1 MIVRYTRPRM
11 GRIWEDQNKYQ
22 RWLDVELAV
31 VKTLAEHNI
40 IPKKEA
46 EEIRSRANF
55 SVDRINEVEAEV
67 RHDVIAFTTSV
78 AEFVGPASR
87 FFHFG
92 LTSSDVLDTA
102 MALQVRDA
110 SVVIAEDLQR
120 LLHVLKNRAHEF
132 KTTVIVGRTHGIHAE
147 PTTFGLK
154 LALLYDEVARQE
166 ARFKEPAETM
176 RVGKLSGAV
185 ATFAHLSPDVEE
197 KVMAKLNLKAAPA
210 SSQVIQRDR
219 HAHYITRLSLI
230 RSTLEKIAVEVRHLQ
245 RTEVREAEEY
255 FSAKQK
261 GSSAMPHKRNPITSE
276 QIAGLAR
283 ILRSNAVAAM
293 ENVALWHERDISH
306 SSVER
311 VIFPDSTILADYLL
325 DRTATLIQKLVV
337 YPDRMKQNLE
347 LTHGLV
353 YSGELLLA
361 LVSNNVSREDAYR
374 WVQRNA
380 MRVWDE
386 GGTLKDKVATDA
398 DIKKT
403 LSASDID
410 HVFDSG
416 RLLANVDRIF
426 NRVFT
431 RIDVRS

>member
-1 MIVRYTRPRM
+1 M
-11 GRIWEDQNKYQ
+11 GKIWEDQNKYQ

-31 VKTLAEHNI
+31 TETLADEGV
-40 IPKKEA
+40 IPKDAAA
-46 EEIRSRANF
+46 EIKARASF
-55 SVDRINEVEAEV
+55 SVDRINEIEAEV
-67 RHDVIAFTTSV
+67 KHDVIAFTTSV

-87 FFHFG
+87 YFHFG

-102 MALQVRDA
+102 MALQVADA
-110 SVVIAEDLQR
+110 SAVILQDLQR
-120 LLHVLKNRAHEF
+120 LLDVLKKRAHEF

-154 LALLYDEVARQE
+154 LALLHDEVKRQQ
-166 ARFKEPAETM
+166 ARFKEAVETM

-185 ATFAHLSPDVEE
+185 GTFAHLSPDIEE
-197 KVMAKLNLKAAPA
+197 KVMRKLNLRAAPV

-219 HAHYITRLSLI
+219 HAHYITSLALI
-230 RSTLEKIAVEVRHLQ
+230 GATLEKIAVEVRHLQ

-276 QIAGLAR
+276 QIAGLSR

-311 VIFPDSTILADYLL
+311 IIFPDSTILADYLI
-325 DRTATLIQKLVV
+325 DRTATLIEKLVV
-337 YPDRMKQNLE
+337 YPEHMKQNLE
-347 LTHGLV
+347 LTHGLI
-353 YSGELLLA
+353 YSGDLLLE
-361 LVSNNVSREDAYR
+361 LVAKNVTREDAYR

-386 GGTLKDKVATDA
+386 GGTFKEKVLSDA
-398 DIKKT
+398 DIRKA
-403 LSASDID
+403 LSTADIEE
-410 HVFDSG
+410 VFDSS
-416 RLLANVDRIF
+416 RLMANVDRIF
-426 NRVFT
+426 QRVFA
-431 RIDVRS
+431 

>member
-1 MIVRYTRPRM
+1 
-11 GRIWEDQNKYQ
+11 
-22 RWLDVELAV
+22 
-31 VKTLAEHNI
+31 TLAEEGI
-40 IPKKEA
+40 IPKQDAA
-46 EEIRSRANF
+46 ELKNRASF
-55 SVDRINEVEAEV
+55 SVDRINVIEAEV
-67 RHDVIAFTTSV
+67 KHDVIAFTTSV
-78 AEFVGPASR
+78 AEYVGPASR

-92 LTSSDVLDTA
+92 LTSSDIVDTA

-110 SVVIAEDLQR
+110 SAVIFQDIQR
-120 LLHVLKNRAHEF
+120 LLAVLKNRAQEF
-132 KTTVIVGRTHGIHAE
+132 KNTVIVGRTHGIHAE

-154 LALLYDEVARQE
+154 LALFHDEVARQQ
-166 ARFKEPAETM
+166 ARFQEAAETM

-185 ATFAHLSPDVEE
+185 GTFAHLSPEIEE
-197 KVMAKLNLKAAPA
+197 KVMARLKLKAAPA
-210 SSQVIQRDR
+210 SSQVLQRDR
-219 HAHYITRLSLI
+219 HAHYITSLAMI
-230 RSTLEKIAVEVRHLQ
+230 GATLEKIAVEVRHLQ

-276 QIAGLAR
+276 QIAGLSR
-283 ILRSNAVAAM
+283 ILRSNAIAAM

-311 VIFPDSTILADYLL
+311 IIFPDSTILADYLL
-325 DRTATLIQKLVV
+325 DRTATLIEKLVV
-337 YPDRMKQNLE
+337 YPDRMKENLE
-347 LTHGLV
+347 LTHGLI

-361 LVSNNVSREDAYR
+361 LVAKNVSREDAYR

-386 GGTLKDKVATDA
+386 GGTFRDKVLTDA

-426 NRVFT
+426 SRVFK
-431 RIDVRS
+431 DVRS

>member
-1 MIVRYTRPRM
+1 M
-11 GRIWEDQNKYQ
+11 GKIWEDQNKYQ

-31 VKTLAEHNI
+31 VETLAEDGT
-40 IPKKEA
+40 IPKKDA
-46 EEIRSRANF
+46 EEIRNRASF
-55 SVDRINEVEAEV
+55 SVDRINEIEAEV
-67 RHDVIAFTTSV
+67 KHDVIAFTTSV

-92 LTSSDVLDTA
+92 LTSSDVLDSA

-110 SVVIAEDLQR
+110 SVVIEEDLQR
-120 LLHVLKNRAHEF
+120 LLQVLKTRAHEF

-154 LALLYDEVARQE
+154 LALLYDEVARQQ
-166 ARFKEPAETM
+166 ARFKEAAETM

-185 ATFAHLSPDVEE
+185 GTFAHLSPDVEE
-197 KVMAKLNLKAAPA
+197 RVMAKLNLKAAPA

-219 HAHYITRLSLI
+219 HAHYITSLAMI
-230 RSTLEKIAVEVRHLQ
+230 GATLEKIAVEVRHLQ

-283 ILRSNAVAAM
+283 ILRSNAIAAM

-311 VIFPDSTILADYLL
+311 IIFPDSTILADYLL
-325 DRTATLIQKLVV
+325 DRTATLIEKLVV
-337 YPDRMKQNLE
+337 YSDRMKQNLE
-347 LTHGLV
+347 LTHGLI
-353 YSGELLLA
+353 YSGELLLG
-361 LVSNNVSREDAYR
+361 LVAKDVSREDAYR

-386 GGTLKDKVATDA
+386 GGTFKEKVQTDV
-398 DIKKT
+398 DIKRA
-403 LSASDID
+403 LSASEID
-410 HVFDSG
+410 SIFDST
-416 RLLANVDRIF
+416 RLLVNVDRIF
-426 NRVFT
+426 SRVFKKP
-431 RIDVRS
+431 DVR

>member
-1 MIVRYTRPRM
+1 MIPRYTRPQM

-22 RWLDVELAV
+22 RWLDVELAAV
-31 VKTLAEHNI
+31 EVLAGAGI
-40 IPKKEA
+40 IPKQEA
-46 EEIRSRANF
+46 AEIKSRASF
-55 SVDRINEVEAEV
+55 SVDRINEIEAEV
-67 RHDVIAFTTSV
+67 KHDVIAFTTSV
-78 AEFVGPASR
+78 AEYVGTASR

-110 SVVIAEDLQR
+110 SDVISQDLQR
-120 LLHVLKNRAHEF
+120 LLDVLKKRAHEF
-132 KTTVIVGRTHGIHAE
+132 KATVIVGRTHGIHAE

-154 LALLYDEVARQE
+154 LALLYDEVRRQQG
-166 ARFKEPAETM
+166 RFKEAAETM

-185 ATFAHLSPDVEE
+185 GTFAHLSPEIEE
-197 KVMAKLNLKAAPA
+197 KVMARLQLKAAPA

-219 HAHYITRLSLI
+219 HAHYITSLALI
-230 RSTLEKIAVEVRHLQ
+230 GATLEKIAVEVRHLQ

-325 DRTATLIQKLVV
+325 DRTATLIEKLVV

-347 LTHGLV
+347 LTHGLI

-361 LVSNNVSREDAYR
+361 LVAKNTSREDAYR

-386 GGTLKDKVATDA
+386 GGTFKDKVLSDTE
-398 DIKKT
+398 IQQT
-403 LSASDID
+403 LSAKDIE
-410 HVFDSG
+410 HVFDSA
-416 RLLANVDRIF
+416 RLLENVDRIF
-426 NRVFT
+426 SRVFNP
-431 RIDVRS
+431 

>member
-1 MIVRYTRPRM
+1 M

-31 VKTLAEHNI
+31 VETLAEHNI

-110 SVVIAEDLQR
+110 SVVIFEDLQR
-120 LLHVLKNRAHEF
+120 LLDVLKKRATEF
-132 KTTVIVGRTHGIHAE
+132 KTTVVVGRTHGIHAE

-154 LALLYDEVARQE
+154 LALLYDEVARHQ
-166 ARFKEPAETM
+166 ARFKEAAETM

-185 ATFAHLSPDVEE
+185 GTFAHLSPDIEE
-197 KVMAKLNLKAAPA
+197 AVMAKLKLKDAPA

-219 HAHYITRLSLI
+219 HAHYITSLALI
-230 RSTLEKIAVEVRHLQ
+230 GSTLEKIAVEIRHLQ

-255 FSAKQK
+255 FSEKQK

-311 VIFPDSTILADYLL
+311 IIFPDSTILADYLL
-325 DRTATLIQKLVV
+325 DKTASLVEKLVV

-347 LTHGLV
+347 STHGLI

-361 LVSNNVSREDAYR
+361 LVAKNVSREDAYR

-386 GGTLKDKVATDA
+386 GGTFKDKVLTDT

-403 LSASDID
+403 LAVSDID
-410 HVFDSG
+410 HVFDSS

-426 NRVFT
+426 GRVF
-431 RIDVRS
+431 RA

>member
-1 MIVRYTRPRM
+1 M

-31 VKTLAEHNI
+31 VQTLSEEGVIPERDAAEI
-40 IPKKEA
+40 QVKA
-46 EEIRSRANF
+46 AF
-55 SVDRINEVEAEV
+55 SVDRINQIEAEV
-67 RHDVIAFTTSV
+67 KHDVIAFTTSV
-78 AEFVGPASR
+78 AEHVGPASR
-87 FFHFG
+87 FFHYG
-92 LTSSDVLDTA
+92 MTSSDVLDTA

-110 SVVIAEDLQR
+110 SGLILEGLQR
-120 LLHVLKNRAHEF
+120 LLDVLKKRAQEF
-132 KTTVIVGRTHGIHAE
+132 RTTIIVGRTHGIHAE

-154 LALLYDEVARQE
+154 LALLHDEVARQR
-166 ARFKEPAETM
+166 ARFQEAMETM

-185 ATFAHLSPDVEE
+185 GTFAHLSPDIEE
-197 KVMAKLNLKAAPA
+197 KVMAKLRLKAAPA

-219 HAHYITRLSLI
+219 HAHYITTLALI
-230 RSTLEKIAVEVRHLQ
+230 GATLEKIAVEVRHLQ

-311 VIFPDSTILADYLL
+311 IIFPDSTILADYLL
-325 DRTATLIQKLVV
+325 DRTASLIEKLVV
-337 YPDRMKQNLE
+337 YPDRMKHNLE
-347 LTHGLV
+347 LTHGLI

-361 LVSNNVSREDAYR
+361 LVAKNVSREDAYH

-386 GGTLKDKVATDA
+386 GGTFKEKVRSDPE
-398 DIKKT
+398 IGKV
-403 LSASDID
+403 LQEGDID
-410 HVFDSG
+410 HVFDSS
-416 RLLANVDRIF
+416 RLLENVDRIF
-426 NRVFT
+426 TRVFK
-431 RIDVRS
+431 

>member
-1 MIVRYTRPRM
+1 MIPRYTRPRM

-31 VKTLAEHNI
+31 VETLADEGV
-40 IPKKEA
+40 IPRDAAA
-46 EEIRSRANF
+46 EIKARASF
-55 SVDRINEVEAEV
+55 SVDRIDEIEAEV
-67 RHDVIAFTTSV
+67 KHDVIAFTTSV
-78 AEFVGPASR
+78 AEYVGPASR
-87 FFHFG
+87 YFHFG

-102 MALQVRDA
+102 MALQVADA
-110 SVVIAEDLQR
+110 SAVILEGLQR
-120 LLHVLKNRAHEF
+120 LLDVLKKRAYEF

-154 LALLYDEVARQE
+154 LALLHDEVKRQQ
-166 ARFKEPAETM
+166 ARFKEAVETM

-185 ATFAHLSPDVEE
+185 GTFAHLSPEIEE
-197 KVMAKLNLKAAPA
+197 KVMTRLKLRAAPA

-219 HAHYITRLSLI
+219 HAHYITSLALI
-230 RSTLEKIAVEVRHLQ
+230 GTTLEKIAVEVRHLQ

-255 FSAKQK
+255 FSEKQK

-283 ILRSNAVAAM
+283 ILRSHALAAM

-311 VIFPDSTILADYLL
+311 IIFPDSTILADYLL
-325 DRTATLIQKLVV
+325 DRTATVIEKLVV

-347 LTHGLV
+347 LTHGLI
-353 YSGELLLA
+353 YSGELLLE
-361 LVSNNVSREDAYR
+361 LVARNVSREEAYR

-386 GGTLKDKVATDA
+386 GGTFKEKVLSDRDIQNALNKA
-398 DIKKT
+398 DIER
-403 LSASDID
+403 
-410 HVFDSG
+410 VFDSS

-426 NRVFT
+426 QRVFA
-431 RIDVRS
+431 

>member
-1 MIVRYTRPRM
+1 M

-31 VKTLAEHNI
+31 TQTLAEQGI
-40 IPKKEA
+40 IPDKDA

-55 SVDRINEVEAEV
+55 SVDRINEIEAEV
-67 RHDVIAFTTSV
+67 KHDVIAFTSSV

-110 SVVIAEDLQR
+110 SVVIFEDLQR
-120 LLHVLKNRAHEF
+120 LLDVLKKRAHEF
-132 KTTVIVGRTHGIHAE
+132 KTTVVVGRTHGIHAE

-154 LALLYDEVARQE
+154 LALLYDEVARHQ
-166 ARFKEPAETM
+166 ARFKEAAETM

-185 ATFAHLSPDVEE
+185 GTFAHLSPDIEE
-197 KVMAKLNLKAAPA
+197 AVMAKLGLKAAPA

-219 HAHYITRLSLI
+219 HAHYITSLALI
-230 RSTLEKIAVEVRHLQ
+230 GSTLEKVAVEIRHLQ

-255 FSAKQK
+255 FSEKQK

-283 ILRSNAVAAM
+283 ILRGNAVAAM

-311 VIFPDSTILADYLL
+311 IIFPDSTILADYLL
-325 DRTATLIQKLVV
+325 EKTATLVERLVV

-347 LTHGLV
+347 LTHGLI
-353 YSGELLLA
+353 YSGELLLH
-361 LVSNNVSREDAYR
+361 LVAKNVSREDAYR

-386 GGTLKDKVATDA
+386 GGTFRDKVATDA

>member
-1 MIVRYTRPRM
+1 M
-11 GRIWEDQNKYQ
+11 GEIWEDQNKYR

-31 VKTLAEHNI
+31 VETLAERGI
-40 IPKKEA
+40 IPKQDAA
-46 EEIRSRANF
+46 EIKNRACF
-55 SVDRINEVEAEV
+55 SVDRINEIEAEV
-67 RHDVIAFTTSV
+67 KHDVIAFTTSV
-78 AEFVGPASR
+78 AEHVGPASR

-102 MALQVRDA
+102 MALQVADA
-110 SVVIAEDLQR
+110 SAIILDDLQR
-120 LLHVLKNRAHEF
+120 LLDVLKKRAYEF
-132 KTTVIVGRTHGIHAE
+132 KTTIIVGRTHGIHAE

-154 LALLYDEVARQE
+154 LALLHDEVARHQ
-166 ARFKEPAETM
+166 ARFKEAVETM

-185 ATFAHLSPDVEE
+185 GTFAHLSPDIEE
-197 KVMAKLNLKAAPA
+197 QVMSKLNLKAAPA

-219 HAHYITRLSLI
+219 HAHYITSLALI
-230 RSTLEKIAVEVRHLQ
+230 GATLEKIAVEVRHLQ

-255 FSAKQK
+255 FSPQQK

-283 ILRSNAVAAM
+283 ILRTNAVAAM

-325 DRTATLIQKLVV
+325 DRTATLIERLVV
-337 YPDRMKQNLE
+337 YPDRMKQNTE
-347 LTHGLV
+347 LTHGLI

-361 LVSNNVSREDAYR
+361 LVARNVSREDAYR

-386 GGTLKDKVATDA
+386 GGTFKEKVTSDP

-403 LSASDID
+403 LSTNDIN
-410 HVFDSG
+410 HVFDSD
-416 RLLANVDRIF
+416 RLLENVDRIF
-426 NRVFT
+426 SRVF
-431 RIDVRS
+431 RM

>member
-1 MIVRYTRPRM
+1 MITRYTRPRM

-22 RWLDVELAV
+22 RWLDVEVAV
-31 VKTLAEHNI
+31 TQTLADQDI
-40 IPKKEA
+40 IPKKDA

-55 SVDRINEVEAEV
+55 SVDRINEIEAEV
-67 RHDVIAFTTSV
+67 KHDVIAFTTSV

-110 SVVIAEDLQR
+110 SVVIFEDLQR
-120 LLHVLKNRAHEF
+120 LLDVLKKRAHEF
-132 KTTVIVGRTHGIHAE
+132 KTTVVVGRTHGIHAE

-154 LALLYDEVARQE
+154 LALLYDEVARHQARFQE
-166 ARFKEPAETM
+166 AAETM
-176 RVGKLSGAV
+176 SVGKLSGAV
-185 ATFAHLSPDVEE
+185 GTFAHLSPDVEE
-197 KVMAKLNLKAAPA
+197 RVMAKLRLKAAPA

-219 HAHYITRLSLI
+219 HAHYITTLALI
-230 RSTLEKIAVEVRHLQ
+230 GATLEKIAVEVRHLQ

-283 ILRSNAVAAM
+283 ILRSNALAAM

-311 VIFPDSTILADYLL
+311 IIFPDSTILADYLL
-325 DRTATLIQKLVV
+325 DRTATLIEKLVV
-337 YPDRMKQNLE
+337 YSDRMKQNLE
-347 LTHGLV
+347 LTHGLI

-361 LVSNNVSREDAYR
+361 LVAKDVSREDAYR

-386 GGTLKDKVATDA
+386 GGTFKEKIQTDV
-398 DIKKT
+398 DIKRA
-403 LSASDID
+403 LSASEID
-410 HVFDSG
+410 SIFDST
-416 RLLANVDRIF
+416 RLLVNVDRIF
-426 NRVFT
+426 SRVFKKP
-431 RIDVRS
+431 DVR

>member
-1 MIVRYTRPRM
+1 MIPRYTRPKM
-11 GRIWEDQNKYQ
+11 GNIWEDQNKYQ

-31 VKTLAEHNI
+31 VETLAEEGV
-40 IPKKEA
+40 IPRQDA
-46 EEIRSRANF
+46 GEIKSRASF
-55 SVDRINEVEAEV
+55 SVDRINEIEAEV
-67 RHDVIAFTTSV
+67 KHDVIAFTTSV

-87 FFHFG
+87 YFHYG

-102 MALQVRDA
+102 MALQVADA
-110 SVVIAEDLQR
+110 SRIILEDLRR
-120 LLHVLKNRAHEF
+120 LLDVLEKRAREF

-154 LALLYDEVARQE
+154 LALLHDEVGRQR
-166 ARFKEPAETM
+166 ARFKEAVETM

-185 ATFAHLSPDVEE
+185 GTFAHLSPDIEE
-197 KVMAKLNLKAAPA
+197 KVMAKLNLKSAPA

-219 HAHYITRLSLI
+219 HAHYITSLALI
-230 RSTLEKIAVEVRHLQ
+230 GATLEKVAVEVRHLQ

-255 FSAKQK
+255 FSANQK

-283 ILRSNAVAAM
+283 ILRSNAIAAM

-311 VIFPDSTILADYLL
+311 IIFPDSTIVADYLL
-325 DRTATLIQKLVV
+325 DRTATLVEKLVV
-337 YPDRMKQNLE
+337 YPDRMRQNLE
-347 LTHGLV
+347 LTHGLI

-361 LVSNNVSREDAYR
+361 LVARNVAREDAYR

-386 GGTLKDKVATDA
+386 GGTFKEKIQSDA
-398 DIKKT
+398 DIRKT
-403 LSASDID
+403 LTPGDID
-410 HVFDSG
+410 HVFDSKT
-416 RLLANVDRIF
+416 LLANVDKIF
-426 NRVFT
+426 ERVF
-431 RIDVRS
+431 RQ

>member
-1 MIVRYTRPRM
+1 MIPRYTRPRM

-31 VKTLAEHNI
+31 TETLAQEGI
-40 IPKKEA
+40 IPRDAAA
-46 EEIRSRANF
+46 EIKTRAAF
-55 SVDRINEVEAEV
+55 SVDRINEIEAEV
-67 RHDVIAFTTSV
+67 KHDVIAFTQSV
-78 AEFVGPASR
+78 AEYVGPASR
-87 FFHFG
+87 YFHFG

-102 MALQVRDA
+102 MALQVAEA
-110 SVVIAEDLQR
+110 STIILEDIQR
-120 LLHVLKNRAHEF
+120 LLDVLKKRAQEF

-154 LALLYDEVARQE
+154 LALLYDEVGRQQG
-166 ARFKEPAETM
+166 RFKEAVETM

-185 ATFAHLSPDVEE
+185 GTFAHLSPDTEE
-197 KVMAKLNLKAAPA
+197 KVMRKLNLKPAPA
-210 SSQVIQRDR
+210 ASQVIQRDR
-219 HAHYITRLSLI
+219 HAHYISSLALI
-230 RSTLEKIAVEVRHLQ
+230 ATTLEKIAVEIRHLQ

-255 FSAKQK
+255 FSAGQK

-283 ILRSNAVAAM
+283 VLRSNAMAAM

-311 VIFPDSTILADYLL
+311 IIFPDSTILIDYLL
-325 DRTATLIQKLVV
+325 DKTATLIERLVV
-337 YPDRMKQNLE
+337 YPDRMKENLE
-347 LTHGLV
+347 LTHGLI
-353 YSGELLLA
+353 YSGELLLE
-361 LVSNNVSREDAYR
+361 LVARGVTREDAYC

-386 GGTLKDKVATDA
+386 GGTFKEKVLNDA
-398 DIKKT
+398 DIKQKLT
-403 LSASDID
+403 AADVD
-410 HVFDSG
+410 KVFDSS

-426 NRVFT
+426 QRVF
-431 RIDVRS
+431 